1 MLPSSFP
8 PAAAAT
14 ASPAR
19 PIPGGY
25 GPPLLGPLRDRLDY
39 FWFQGPEEFFRRRA
53 AAHGSTVFRANI
65 PPAFPFV
72 GGGRIDPRVVA
83 VVDAAAFRALFDP
96 ALVDKRDVLIGPYNP
111 GVGFTGGTRVGVYLD
126 TEEAEHERTKA
137 FSMELLHRGARVW
150 AAEFHAAVDDMLNAV
165 DDELLLKVKEKKN
178 QSNEATV
185 GFVAALQRCL
195 FRFLCKALVGAD
207 TSADPFV
214 DKNGFLIL
222 DAWLALQLTPTQ
234 KIGLLP
240 QPLEEIFLHSFPLPS
255 LLVSPFYNRLYRF
268 VEEHGAEAVSIG
280 EKEYGL
286 SKKDA
291 INNVLFVLGFNAF
304 GGFSVF
310 LPFLLADIG
319 KPGDPTGLR
328 QRLRQE
334 VRQVLLASSS
344 SAAAAG
350 QGAGQGESSSTI
362 GFSAV
367 REMPLLRS
375 TVYEVLRMRPP
386 VPLQFGRA
394 RNDFVLR
401 SHHDDA
407 FAVNKGDLLCGYQPL
422 AMRDAKVFHRP
433 DEFVPERFLGDQG
446 QQLLQY
452 LYWSN
457 GPQTSQPDTGNKQCA
472 AKDAVVDTACMLIA
486 HMFRRYDDFEVD
498 GISFT
503 KLQKRST

>member
-53 AAHGSTVFRANI
+53 AAHRSTVFRANI
-65 PPAFPFV
+65 PPAFPFL

-83 VVDAAAFRALFDP
+83 VVDAAAFTALFDP

-137 FSMELLHRGARVW
+137 FSIDLLHRGARVW
-150 AAEFHAAVDDMLNAV
+150 AAEFQAAVDDMLNAV
-165 DDELLLKVKEKKN
+165 DGELLTKLKEN
-178 QSNEATV
+178 QSNEESEPAVVV

-234 KIGLLP
+234 KIGLP

-255 LLVSPFYNRLYRF
+255 FLVSPFYNRLYRF
-268 VEEHGAEAVSIG
+268 VEEHGAEAVAIG

-328 QRLRQE
+328 KRLKQE
-334 VRQVLLASSS
+334 VRQVLLDA
-344 SAAAAG
+344 
-350 QGAGQGESSSTI
+350 GESSSPSI

-394 RNDFVLR
+394 RKDFVLR
-401 SHHDDA
+401 SHGDDA

-422 AMRDAKVFHRP
+422 AMRDAKVFDRP
-433 DEFVPERFLGDQG
+433 DEFLPERFLGDQG